1 MFPGFA
7 SHSVTAHRMNLASVY
22 TVAMKIQPVEV
33 DRFRNIDA
41 AHLKALVLSFPF
53 TDWRNLGW
61 EVTRDRFKGPD

>member
-1 MFPGFA
+1 
-7 SHSVTAHRMNLASVY
+7 MNLASAY

-41 AHLKALVLSFPF
+41 AHLKALVLNFPF

-61 EVTRDRFKGPD
+61 EVTRDGFKGPD